1 MQLETLLQGEKEEL
15 KMLFLSCENLC
26 YIAFY
31 IVKKRRVGVVRLRT
45 DITVF
50 ILETVFILDRY
61 DGKSNT
67 RERKIRLSLLRVY
80 GIESGGNVILFSAMV
95 DR

>member
-1 MQLETLLQGEKEEL
+1 
-15 KMLFLSCENLC
+15 MLFLSCENLC

-50 ILETVFILDRY
+50 ILDRY

-80 GIESGGNVILFSAMV
+80 GIESGGNVIFFSAMV